1 MICTKASYITICIEP
16 HLSPCEPFLPV
27 TIFSRSTSGIFNPSS
42 SSSSF
47 VHTSIK
53 VELVWASP
61 PAPASLS
68 HSPSLLVLTQRRPEG
83 KCSRYPSP
91 SWLPLLLPMLVLVPA
106 PPDPLLSLNP
116 AAGILLNKAEHGKS
130 GIGWNEYNPATPL
143 YVMSQWKWDL
153 FRRSFAKLYSLPSLS
168 DQLHQTSVM
177 EHPV

>member
-1 MICTKASYITICIEP
+1 MLIFVIKFIIPVDLHKNKLYHHLYWASPFTLRALPSCDHFQP
-16 HLSPCEPFLPV
+16 VHLRHFQSF
-27 TIFSRSTSGIFNPSS
+27 
-42 SSSSF
+42 F

-143 YVMSQWKWDL
+143 YGMSQRKWDFL
-153 FRRSFAKLYSLPSLS
+153 VNHLPTYILNTLY
-168 DQLHQTSVM
+168 
-177 EHPV
+177 